1 MKLFHQAKNDRM
13 FLDKMEYNDIWQRQ
27 IFNILHIQIS
37 FPGRIVS
44 QQHYDEEVMRQPD

>member
-37 FPGRIVS
+37 SPGRKVS
-44 QQHYDEEVMRQPD
+44 QRHHDQKVLRHPY